1 MNDGYI
7 KLYKKLFKWQWYK
20 DSNTLH
26 VFITLLLDA
35 NYDDSKVGFEIIKR
49 GQVLT
54 SIKRLQELTG
64 LSTQQIRT
72 SLKKLEKSQE
82 INKQIT
88 NKYSIITI
96 KNYDNYQI
104 VNKQVTINQQS
115 SNNIKE
121 IYSSNNYIFNN
132 INKNIKE
139 EINKEES
146 LSNQHKTILDLLQ
159 GSGYIYFNTPNE
171 FNAVDYLSR
180 VDIGVVKDALEIARI
195 KNKRDLNYI
204 LGIVLNKLKQ
214 EKNKKKDMDLPEWF
228 DKEYQREELL
238 NDDERR
244 ILEEIENSTNKS

>member
-35 NYDDSKVGFEIIKR
+35 NYDDSKVGFEVIKR

-96 KNYDNYQI
+96 KKYNDYQI
-104 VNKQVTINQQS
+104 INKQLTSNQQA

-121 IYSSNNYIFNN
+121 EQ
-132 INKNIKE
+132 KEKEIKE
-139 EINKEES
+139 INSSSYILGE
-146 LSNQHKTILDLLQ
+146 QHELILRLLQ
-159 GSGYIYFNTPNE
+159 QNGILYSNTPDE
-171 FNAVDYLSR
+171 FNIVDYLSR
-180 VDIGVVKDALEIARI
+180 VDKEIVEESIERARI
-195 KNKRDLNYI
+195 KNKLSLNYI

-214 EKNKKKDMDLPEWF
+214 EKNKKKDVDLPEWF

-238 NDDERR
+238 NDEERR